1 MIYKKVV
8 LSLLIF
14 VFTSCAAQK
23 VDVLVVGGGASGT
36 AAGIQSARMGVNTL
50 IVEETPWLGGML
62 TSAGVS
68 AVDGNYKLPSGIFG
82 EFKDSLVAY
91 YGNANALKTGWVSSV
106 LFEPKVGN
114 AIFQKMTKKESK
126 LAVWQNSGFVSSV
139 KTPDGWKVT
148 INKNG
153 VIQQVDAKVMI
164 DATELGDVAKYCGV
178 KYDMGMDA
186 RAVCGEDIAP
196 EVANDIVQDLT
207 YVMILKD
214 YGVNKTIAKPAG
226 YNASMFYCTAQSPNC
241 TNPKPG
247 QTVWSKDKLITYG
260 KLPNGK
266 YMINWPIEGNDY
278 YVNLLEM
285 TAEERKVAL
294 EKAKQFSL
302 CYLYYLQTELGFST
316 YGLDDD
322 QFPTADNFPMIPYHR
337 ESRRIQ
343 GLVRFNVNHVAKPFS
358 QSEALYR
365 TGIAVGDYPI
375 DHHHKRYPEWE
386 KLPELHFYPVPSYN
400 VPLGALVPKSVDNL
414 IVAEKSIS
422 VSNLLNGST
431 RLQPVVL
438 QIGQAAG
445 VLAAISVQQQK
456 PISETSI
463 RLIQNTLLEAG
474 GYIFPYLDLAKNDV
488 HFKAIQRIGATGIL
502 RGEGKNVGWSNETW
516 FNTDKTVLVSELKT
530 GLADFDSTLKWS
542 SSETELSI
550 SGAANLLTS
559 MASFYGKDTLTLEK
573 IRIDWTKNSL
583 TNFASDRK
591 ISRKEFAV
599 LLDVYIQPFMLKQ
612 VDYKGTLSTF
622 LKPIKEDLKSFK
634 IKYSSGKFT
643 VENPDVTKLEL
654 FNEKGQLLNRAM
666 KNSIPVKT
674 PNQVN
679 VLNIYIGN
687 DLVKSEKIILQQ

>member
-1 MIYKKVV
+1 MKYK
-8 LSLLIF
+8 LLFINLLIF
-14 VFTSCAAQK
+14 TFTSCVAQK
-23 VDVLVVGGGASGT
+23 VDVLVIGGGASGT

-82 EFKDSLVAY
+82 EFRDSLVSH
-91 YGNANALKTGWVSSV
+91 YGSANALKTGWVSSV
-106 LFEPKVGN
+106 LFEPKIGN
-114 AIFQKMTKKESK
+114 AILQKMTKKEAK
-126 LAVWQNSGFVSSV
+126 LTVWQNSNFISSQ
-139 KTPDGWKVT
+139 KTNAGWLVT

-153 VIQQVDAKVMI
+153 VNQQVEAKVMI

-178 KYDMGMDA
+178 KYDIGMEA

-196 EVANDIVQDLT
+196 EVANDIIQDLT

-214 YGVNKTIAKPAG
+214 YGINKTITKPQG
-226 YNASMFYCTAQSPNC
+226 YDASKFYCTTQSPNC

-247 QTVWSKDKLITYG
+247 QTVWAKDKMMTYG

-278 YVNLLEM
+278 YVNILEM
-285 TAEERKVAL
+285 NAEERKVAL
-294 EKAKQFSL
+294 EKAKQFSR

-316 YGLDDD
+316 YSFDDD
-322 QFPTADNFPMIPYHR
+322 QFPTDDKFPLIPYHR

-358 QSEALYR
+358 QPEALYR

-386 KLPELHFYPVPSYN
+386 KLPDLHFYPVPSYN
-400 VPLGALVPKSVDNL
+400 VPLGALVPKDVDGL

-474 GYIFPYLDLAKNDV
+474 TYLFPYLDLPKNDV
-488 HFKAIQRIGATGIL
+488 HFKALQRVGATGIL

-516 FNTDKTVLVSELKT
+516 FNIDKSVLVAELKT
-530 GLADFDSTLKWS
+530 GLADFDSTFKWS
-542 SSETELSI
+542 TTETELTI
-550 SGAANLLTS
+550 AGAAKLLTS
-559 MASFYGKDTLTLEK
+559 MASFYGKDSLSIDK
-573 IRIDWTKNSL
+573 IRVDWSKHNL
-583 TNFASDRK
+583 LNFIADRK
-591 ISRKEFAV
+591 ITRKEFAV

-612 VDYKGTLSTF
+612 VDYKGTLSTSLIPVNENSELYKVKYF
-622 LKPIKEDLKSFK
+622 AGK
-634 IKYSSGKFT
+634 IT
-643 VENPDVTKLEL
+643 VENSEVTKLEL
-654 FNEKGQLLNRAM
+654 FNEKGQLIHR
-666 KNSIPVKT
+666 NSGNTISIKKT
-674 PNQVN
+674 NQVN
-679 VLNIYIGN
+679 ILNIYIGN
-687 DLVKSEKIILQQ
+687 KLVKTEKIILN